1 MAEFKLGRIK
11 FVWQGAWTT
20 GTGYVVDDVISNGGQ
35 SYVCVKNHTARALF
49 TTDLADN
56 PTYWNLVAGGT
67 SWTGNWATNTYY
79 NLGDQVKYGGTV
91 YVATA
96 AHTSAAT
103 TAIGLEADQSKWD
116 AFAATFSWEG
126 SWSTGTRY
134 RVNDFVS
141 YGGIT
146 YVCNTYHTSAA
157 TLADGLETDQSKWDE
172 FNKGITYL
180 GAYAGATRYRINDVV
195 KYGASTW
202 ICKTQHT
209 SEAAFND
216 SNWDIFTEGMQFENT
231 WSNSTV
237 YQVGDTVIYGGYSYI
252 SSQNHTGQNPVT
264 ATAYWNVYTTGF
276 NFRSDWDTSTAYL
289 VGDVVRLG
297 GYVYL
302 AKADTTGN
310 LPPNDTY
317 WDLLNSGM
325 NYTNVSQVFS
335 AVAATTVTG
344 SGSSATFNITRQ
356 GTAYSLAIASGGSGF
371 ADGDTLSIAGTALG
385 GLSPAND
392 IVITV
397 TSHDTGAIN
406 AATVAGISVTWT
418 ATTQY
423 NKGDIVFFAKSS
435 YICVAGHVAN
445 AGTNRPDVDTAAAY
459 WNLLAAGSESS
470 ILTTD
475 GDTYYYSANGPAR
488 LPVGTDGQILRVKSG
503 YPTWSYYGVVN
514 NLVYVSTDGTDSVG
528 DGWGLTVDKPWKT
541 VRFAAK
547 QVEDGYLNRTS
558 TTVLKKNKQF
568 IMKEISNWVTYTYS
582 VSITASVAATDAFT
596 CASTANL
603 TANMPIEFTSTV
615 GGVTAATKYF
625 VKTIINATTFTI
637 SATAGGTLIQLTDQT
652 GTMTG
657 ALSYDYDKCQRDTG
671 KIVDAL
677 VFDIGHGGNEEITIA
692 AQAYYTVAGTAYINS
707 NFGQQLTQTI
717 ASYNY
722 MKDLVIDV
730 VQNKPAV
737 CYQAKNGVYN
747 GPKQHFTSATTYIQD
762 TDIIAEVNTLLSVVT
777 DGIYVGSKTGIP
789 AAVFATNTIAVKTGT
804 YFEVLPIVIPKNTAV
819 VGDELRGTVIRPQP
833 AIATL
838 SKDTAKSISAI
849 RRMKALVPNLLS
861 NTKIYSTT
869 GNTEVQ
875 AYVYDSHESILE
887 PSVNSNVAMMNTI
900 IKGGTVPAIVL
911 TDPTEYDAGFLN
923 ARRLLNANK
932 EFLQAEV
939 SAWIAA
945 QVTGSIAPFVG
956 FTYDAE
962 AQADCERDTGNIVD
976 VVSYDLTYGGNLQT
990 SVAARAYYTLGA
1002 YIGTADSKLR
1012 ALAVQDRLRD
1022 IIDNIVTGNTAGWTE
1037 TPANAE
1043 TQDVSG
1049 TAGSAAASNFAVAA
1063 LLQIRTTINTG
1074 VEAAL
1079 VQPSTAHV
1087 NPRIV
1092 SAVTAVQSAK
1102 TTIAASVI
1110 SWIKN
1115 NYPDLT
1121 FNETL
1126 CTRDTGYIIDA
1137 LGNDAMLGS
1146 NYASI
1151 NASKAYR
1158 RGITSTNVVINS
1170 QLLETTGAINYLSE
1184 LVKIETKGT
1193 DTLTANLGVMT
1204 DILTSGI
1211 GTLPTAV
1218 YPDPVGMDAGY
1229 FNARRLLIANK
1240 VFIQKEISAWVD
1252 AQIAASAAPFN
1263 GFTYAGD
1270 NRVKCERDVGYTVD
1284 AIIFDLTYGGNL
1296 GTVINARSYYAN
1308 GVLVE
1313 VSGED
1318 PAKAVQLRIKDIID
1332 NIVTGNTAG
1341 WTETPANAEVQVV
1354 SGTAGSAAAATF
1366 AQTRIQEIHDTI
1378 DTGTTP
1384 TTVAPVITWA
1394 SAALQADFAN
1404 VQAAKAHIQEAA
1416 VNWVIDTYPTLSF
1429 NATTCSR
1436 DVGYIVDALAYD
1448 LVLGSNFLSI
1458 WNAMSYYRAIASSQ
1472 VVVASQLQPTI
1483 GIIGYVG
1490 GAVTESARGITSL
1503 TGNTVASDRI
1513 TVSAE
1518 TIADIFNNG
1527 ADSVPVEVMPLPSNI
1542 AAGFMNAARLVG
1554 LNATYIKA
1562 DVSKYI
1568 EINYSSVWSGLGA
1581 TGQAKCQR
1589 DVGYILDA
1597 IRYDLTYGGNTQSI
1611 ISGRA
1616 YFTFINYN
1624 GGTAVEKAATIAA
1637 YGHIK
1642 SILDDIVTKASVT
1655 AQTGNT
1661 ETQNTTGTAGSAGA
1675 ATFAQARM
1683 QDVVDHIT
1691 NGTENATIAPT
1702 TTQVEANLVAG
1713 ANRLLT
1719 NKAEIQSDGLVYV
1732 RKFFQDLTFNQTTCS
1747 RDIGYMIDALA
1758 YDMMFGSNFA
1768 AIVTGRSYH
1777 RALASNTVVLTSQ
1790 KKASLGLVKFLKYK
1804 TKAVATGGAIA
1815 QVSETVDDIVGT
1827 IKGGA
1832 KVNTLWPSY
1841 TGVDAEDYAG
1851 AKLVYQ
1857 NKAFIARETLQY
1869 IATNHASI
1877 VYSAEACAR
1886 DVNLIVDALRYD
1898 LTYGGNFATRQAA
1911 IAYYAQTLADGSL
1924 GAGALQIDASD
1935 KAATLAAFGNMKLIV
1950 ADIVQGGTSYTA
1962 LQTGV
1967 TRITGLTG
1975 DSTTAGLTNTK
1986 VQALIQYIDDKTA
1999 ITEVLPSTSWV
2010 DATKVTQAGLLIS
2023 ARAATITAIT
2033 SFINTNYPNLTYNAA
2048 TCERDVGLII
2058 DALANDLMLGSNFRS
2073 IKAGMSYHQAQAK
2086 LAITGLQRKPTLQ
2099 SMRQLYKLVTDIVAT
2114 DAASLKTT
2122 KHNMKTIIN
2131 LVDKGPNETPE
2142 VHGTMTYYNNSTMH
2156 RAAEILKANTEYLA
2170 SEATAWITQSFGGLV
2185 TDATAITNVYTTST
2199 NHNLTVGDPV
2209 VFTNAFGG
2217 AADDVTYYVFT
2228 TPSDTTFTVKA
2239 LRTDTTEISLTTLTS
2254 TSCTVR
2260 YAFSEALCKRDMR
2273 EYVTAIVDDL
2283 NKSSNYKSIR
2293 AAELYVNA
2301 VVGSEYSDMF
2311 RTRNACG
2318 LRNCTLSG
2326 LDGDLSEEN
2335 DYYTKRPTAGAFVAL
2350 DPGWGPNDEAV
2361 WVLTRSHYSQNVT
2374 MFGTGCTGA
2383 KIDSG
2388 LHSGGNKSM
2397 VKNDFTTIISDGI
2410 GVWCTG
2416 SDSLTELV
2424 SVFNYYGYAGYLAEL
2439 GGRIRATNG
2448 NSSYGTYGVI
2458 AEGVS
2463 SAEVPI
2469 VGTINNKGA
2478 QAQIT
2483 DVITDAT
2490 TEVLRLEF
2498 GNAGSGYSNSLHV
2511 VNGAGYN
2518 AAAIADEF
2526 RDASTFETRI
2536 IDINNSEG
2544 TGGTSYVTA
2553 SNAAQSGNTTQI
2565 TIAATDQ
2572 ALSAAYVGMRIQ
2584 IVAGTG
2590 VGQFANIATYNTG
2603 SKIATVT
2610 KPSTGAAGWDHVV
2623 PGTTIV
2629 SALDLTTSYIIE
2641 PQISYTAPGYTA
2653 TARTLATSADWQEVV
2668 YGDGKFVAVEASG
2681 TSSNYSAD
2689 GITWADAGALTG
2701 NLAWTDVV
2709 YGGGE
2714 GAVATATVGGLGG
2727 EGAVLTAVFG
2737 VANVNGDPTG
2747 DQIAS
2752 VTVVNGGQGYTTPP
2766 TITFTPTSGGVG
2778 ATGVAAV
2785 IDGQIREVTMTIPG
2799 SGYNTLPTVTATSDR
2814 ITEATV
2820 YSWGRHYFSDPTI
2833 TLTAP
2838 FVGDAFQASTAEDL
2852 DDILYHVNTGV
2863 SPNVTNWYKVTT
2875 AGTTAATGPVHATG
2889 AVASGSAVLTHI
2901 GVSAVLTPSRVADAG
2916 ATDGLVKLTVQQSG
2930 AGYTSTPAV
2939 TVTDANAK
2947 FVAVATSTNDNCYTT
2962 SAGIAGTTAWI
2973 AGGSTGKTDLTSL
2986 TYGNGI
2992 FVAVGGASSAIS
3004 STNATSWI
3012 SRTIPTLSSGTYS
3025 DVLYGNDIYLAIA
3038 TGTNVTAK
3046 SANGNSWTAG
3056 GNMPSTAAWGSV
3068 AYGNGRF
3075 VAIETGT
3082 ASTKAAIS
3090 IDKGLNWVATTLPA
3104 STTYNKI
3111 AYGQGLFVVVSNNTI
3126 AATSPDGITWT
3137 QRAMPSS
3144 SNWRAA
3150 AFGNTDDKPI
3160 WSVLSG
3166 TTGTIAATLRTG
3178 AQSTGRVAVASG
3190 TVTEVRMIEP
3200 GSGYPKGPVTATNAT
3215 GSVITTNDT
3224 TNLLDNQPIEFRGMT
3239 TSGLLEDITY
3249 YVIASSIVTN
3259 TSFKVSAS
3267 TANETPVTLITT
3279 TAQSGTYTAG
3289 PIYTLT
3295 DPNKVKT
3302 CNLRIR
3308 TGDGALGNPSFTNRG
3323 ADNTT
3328 ATSTTA
3334 GDGHANLY
3342 QPSTFIDVSGLY
3354 EEPTA
3359 GANVEFASLPNEYY
3373 KLVTVTNLLG
3383 SKGNYS
3389 ATLQLNPG
3397 LTVLK
3402 APSHGDK
3409 ITTRIKYSQVRC
3421 TGHDYL
3427 YIGTG
3432 NKTQTNYPFVDITK
3446 AVLANQE
3453 LFSGGG
3459 RAFFTSTDQD
3469 GNFNVGDLFGVQQA
3483 TGTATLNASA
3493 FNLSGLN
3500 SLQLGALELG
3510 IDSAVITQFSTD
3522 PFFTA
3527 DSDNIVSTQR
3537 AIRAYITAQIG
3548 GGQSSLNVNTLTS
3561 GIVYIAGN
3569 SISTTTG
3576 AGINITSRMNFTG
3589 GITGTPVALAFFMQR

>member
-1 MAEFKLGRIK
+1 
-11 FVWQGAWTT
+11 
-20 GTGYVVDDVISNGGQ
+20 
-35 SYVCVKNHTARALF
+35 
-49 TTDLADN
+49 
-56 PTYWNLVAGGT
+56 
-67 SWTGNWATNTYY
+67 
-79 NLGDQVKYGGTV
+79 
-91 YVATA
+91 
-96 AHTSAAT
+96 
-103 TAIGLEADQSKWD
+103 
-116 AFAATFSWEG
+116 
-126 SWSTGTRY
+126 
-134 RVNDFVS
+134 
-141 YGGIT
+141 
-146 YVCNTYHTSAA
+146 
-157 TLADGLETDQSKWDE
+157 
-172 FNKGITYL
+172 
-180 GAYAGATRYRINDVV
+180 
-195 KYGASTW
+195 
-202 ICKTQHT
+202 
-209 SEAAFND
+209 
-216 SNWDIFTEGMQFENT
+216 
-231 WSNSTV
+231 
-237 YQVGDTVIYGGYSYI
+237 
-252 SSQNHTGQNPVT
+252 
-264 ATAYWNVYTTGF
+264 
-276 NFRSDWDTSTAYL
+276 
-289 VGDVVRLG
+289 
-297 GYVYL
+297 
-302 AKADTTGN
+302 
-310 LPPNDTY
+310 
-317 WDLLNSGM
+317 
-325 NYTNVSQVFS
+325 
-335 AVAATTVTG
+335 
-344 SGSSATFNITRQ
+344 
-356 GTAYSLAIASGGSGF
+356 
-371 ADGDTLSIAGTALG
+371 
-385 GLSPAND
+385 
-392 IVITV
+392 
-397 TSHDTGAIN
+397 
-406 AATVAGISVTWT
+406 
-418 ATTQY
+418 
-423 NKGDIVFFAKSS
+423 
-435 YICVAGHVAN
+435 
-445 AGTNRPDVDTAAAY
+445 
-459 WNLLAAGSESS
+459 
-470 ILTTD
+470 
-475 GDTYYYSANGPAR
+475 
-488 LPVGTDGQILRVKSG
+488 
-503 YPTWSYYGVVN
+503 
-514 NLVYVSTDGTDSVG
+514 
-528 DGWGLTVDKPWKT
+528 
-541 VRFAAK
+541 
-547 QVEDGYLNRTS
+547 
-558 TTVLKKNKQF
+558 
-568 IMKEISNWVTYTYS
+568 
-582 VSITASVAATDAFT
+582 
-596 CASTANL
+596 
-603 TANMPIEFTSTV
+603 
-615 GGVTAATKYF
+615 
-625 VKTIINATTFTI
+625 
-637 SATAGGTLIQLTDQT
+637 
-652 GTMTG
+652 
-657 ALSYDYDKCQRDTG
+657 
-671 KIVDAL
+671 
-677 VFDIGHGGNEEITIA
+677 
-692 AQAYYTVAGTAYINS
+692 
-707 NFGQQLTQTI
+707 
-717 ASYNY
+717 
-722 MKDLVIDV
+722 
-730 VQNKPAV
+730 
-737 CYQAKNGVYN
+737 
-747 GPKQHFTSATTYIQD
+747 
-762 TDIIAEVNTLLSVVT
+762 
-777 DGIYVGSKTGIP
+777 
-789 AAVFATNTIAVKTGT
+789 
-804 YFEVLPIVIPKNTAV
+804 
-819 VGDELRGTVIRPQP
+819 
-833 AIATL
+833 
-838 SKDTAKSISAI
+838 
-849 RRMKALVPNLLS
+849 MKA
-861 NTKIYSTT
+861 I
-869 GNTEVQ
+869 
-875 AYVYDSHESILE
+875 
-887 PSVNSNVAMMNTI
+887 
-900 IKGGTVPAIVL
+900 
-911 TDPTEYDAGFLN
+911 
-923 ARRLLNANK
+923 
-932 EFLQAEV
+932 
-939 SAWIAA
+939 
-945 QVTGSIAPFVG
+945 
-956 FTYDAE
+956 
-962 AQADCERDTGNIVD
+962 
-976 VVSYDLTYGGNLQT
+976 
-990 SVAARAYYTLGA
+990 
-1002 YIGTADSKLR
+1002 
-1012 ALAVQDRLRD
+1012 
-1022 IIDNIVTGNTAGWTE
+1022 
-1037 TPANAE
+1037 
-1043 TQDVSG
+1043 
-1049 TAGSAAASNFAVAA
+1049 
-1063 LLQIRTTINTG
+1063 
-1074 VEAAL
+1074 
-1079 VQPSTAHV
+1079 
-1087 NPRIV
+1087 
-1092 SAVTAVQSAK
+1092 
-1102 TTIAASVI
+1102 
-1110 SWIKN
+1110 
-1115 NYPDLT
+1115 
-1121 FNETL
+1121 
-1126 CTRDTGYIIDA
+1126 
-1137 LGNDAMLGS
+1137 
-1146 NYASI
+1146 
-1151 NASKAYR
+1151 
-1158 RGITSTNVVINS
+1158 
-1170 QLLETTGAINYLSE
+1170 
-1184 LVKIETKGT
+1184 
-1193 DTLTANLGVMT
+1193 
-1204 DILTSGI
+1204 
-1211 GTLPTAV
+1211 
-1218 YPDPVGMDAGY
+1218 
-1229 FNARRLLIANK
+1229 
-1240 VFIQKEISAWVD
+1240 
-1252 AQIAASAAPFN
+1252 
-1263 GFTYAGD
+1263 
-1270 NRVKCERDVGYTVD
+1270 
-1284 AIIFDLTYGGNL
+1284 
-1296 GTVINARSYYAN
+1296 
-1308 GVLVE
+1308 
-1313 VSGED
+1313 
-1318 PAKAVQLRIKDIID
+1318 
-1332 NIVTGNTAG
+1332 
-1341 WTETPANAEVQVV
+1341 
-1354 SGTAGSAAAATF
+1354 
-1366 AQTRIQEIHDTI
+1366 
-1378 DTGTTP
+1378 
-1384 TTVAPVITWA
+1384 
-1394 SAALQADFAN
+1394 
-1404 VQAAKAHIQEAA
+1404 
-1416 VNWVIDTYPTLSF
+1416 
-1429 NATTCSR
+1429 
-1436 DVGYIVDALAYD
+1436 
-1448 LVLGSNFLSI
+1448 
-1458 WNAMSYYRAIASSQ
+1458 
-1472 VVVASQLQPTI
+1472 
-1483 GIIGYVG
+1483 
-1490 GAVTESARGITSL
+1490 
-1503 TGNTVASDRI
+1503 
-1513 TVSAE
+1513 
-1518 TIADIFNNG
+1518 IADI
-1527 ADSVPVEVMPLPSNI
+1527 A
-1542 AAGFMNAARLVG
+1542 
-1554 LNATYIKA
+1554 
-1562 DVSKYI
+1562 
-1568 EINYSSVWSGLGA
+1568 
-1581 TGQAKCQR
+1581 Q
-1589 DVGYILDA
+1589 
-1597 IRYDLTYGGNTQSI
+1597 
-1611 ISGRA
+1611 
-1616 YFTFINYN
+1616 
-1624 GGTAVEKAATIAA
+1624 GGTA
-1637 YGHIK
+1637 
-1642 SILDDIVTKASVT
+1642 
-1655 AQTGNT
+1655 
-1661 ETQNTTGTAGSAGA
+1661 
-1675 ATFAQARM
+1675 
-1683 QDVVDHIT
+1683 
-1691 NGTENATIAPT
+1691 
-1702 TTQVEANLVAG
+1702 
-1713 ANRLLT
+1713 
-1719 NKAEIQSDGLVYV
+1719 
-1732 RKFFQDLTFNQTTCS
+1732 
-1747 RDIGYMIDALA
+1747 
-1758 YDMMFGSNFA
+1758 
-1768 AIVTGRSYH
+1768 
-1777 RALASNTVVLTSQ
+1777 
-1790 KKASLGLVKFLKYK
+1790 
-1804 TKAVATGGAIA
+1804 
-1815 QVSETVDDIVGT
+1815 
-1827 IKGGA
+1827 
-1832 KVNTLWPSY
+1832 
-1841 TGVDAEDYAG
+1841 
-1851 AKLVYQ
+1851 
-1857 NKAFIARETLQY
+1857 
-1869 IATNHASI
+1869 
-1877 VYSAEACAR
+1877 
-1886 DVNLIVDALRYD
+1886 
-1898 LTYGGNFATRQAA
+1898 
-1911 IAYYAQTLADGSL
+1911 
-1924 GAGALQIDASD
+1924 
-1935 KAATLAAFGNMKLIV
+1935 
-1950 ADIVQGGTSYTA
+1950 YTA

-1975 DSTTAGLTNTK
+1975 DATTAGLTNTK

-2010 DATKVTQAGLLIS
+2010 ETTKTTQAGLLIS

-2033 SFINTNYPNLTYNAA
+2033 AFINTNYPNLTYNAA
-2048 TCERDVGLII
+2048 TCERDVGRII

-2073 IKAGMSYHQAQAK
+2073 IKAGMAYHQAQAK

-2131 LVDKGPNETPE
+2131 LIDKGINETPE
-2142 VHGTMTYYNNSTMH
+2142 VYGTMTYYNNSTMH

-2185 TDATAITNVYTTST
+2185 TDATAISNVYTTST
-2199 NHNLTVGDPV
+2199 NHNLRVGDPV

-2217 AADDVTYYVFT
+2217 TADGVTYYVFT
-2228 TPSDTTFTVKA
+2228 TPSLTTFTVKA

-2260 YAFSEALCKRDMR
+2260 YAFSAALCKRDMR
-2273 EYVTAIVDDL
+2273 EYVTALVDDL
-2283 NKSSNYKSIR
+2283 NKSSNYKSTR

-2301 VVGSEYSDMF
+2301 VDGSEYSDMF

-2544 TGGTSYVTA
+2544 TGGSSYVTA

-2590 VGQFANIATYNTG
+2590 VGQFANIATYGTG

-2623 PGTTIV
+2623 PGTAIV
-2629 SALDLTTSYIIE
+2629 AALDLTTSYIIE

-2653 TARTLATSADWQEVV
+2653 TARTLATSADWQEVA

-2681 TSSNYSAD
+2681 TVTNYSTD

-2752 VTVVNGGQGYTTPP
+2752 VTVVNGGQGYTTAP

-2785 IDGQIREVTMTIPG
+2785 IDGQIREITMTIPG

-2820 YSWGRHYFSDPTI
+2820 YAWGRHYFSDPTI

-2838 FVGDAFQASTAEDL
+2838 FVGTAFAASTAEDL
-2852 DDILYHVNTGV
+2852 NDILYHVNTGV

-2889 AVASGSAVLTHI
+2889 AVASGGAVLTHI
-2901 GVSAVLTPSRVADAG
+2901 GVSAVLIPSRTSEAG

-2930 AGYTSTPAV
+2930 AGYTTTPTI
-2939 TVTDANAK
+2939 TVLDPNAK
-2947 FVAVATSTNDNCYTT
+2947 YVAVATSTNDNCYTT
-2962 SAGIAGTTAWI
+2962 SAGIAGTTAWT

-3012 SRTIPTLSSGTYS
+3012 GRTIPTLGSGTYS
-3025 DVLYGNDIYLAIA
+3025 DVLYGNDVYLAIA

-3046 SANGNSWTAG
+3046 SDNGNSWAAG
-3056 GNMPSTAAWGSV
+3056 GTMPSTAAWGSV

-3224 TNLLDNQPIEFRGMT
+3224 TNLVDNQPIEFRGMS

-3279 TAQSGTYTAG
+3279 TALSGNYTAG

-3409 ITTRIKYSQVRC
+3409 VTTRIKYSQVRC

>member
-310 LPPNDTY
+310 LPPNNSY

-356 GTAYSLAIASGGSGF
+356 GTAYSLAIANGGSGF
-371 ADGDTLSIAGTALG
+371 ADGNTLSIAGTALG

-397 TSHDTGAIN
+397 TSVDSGTIN

-418 ATTQY
+418 VTTQY

-503 YPTWSYYGVVN
+503 YPTWSYYGIVN
-514 NLVYVSTDGTDSVG
+514 NLVYVSTTGTDSVG

-558 TTVLKKNKQF
+558 TAVLKKNKQF

-657 ALSYDYDKCQRDTG
+657 ALSYDYNKCQRDTG

-1043 TQDVSG
+1043 TQVVSG

-1074 VEAAL
+1074 DEAAL

-1102 TTIAASVI
+1102 TTMAASVI

-1121 FNETL
+1121 FNEAL

-1204 DILTSGI
+1204 EILTSGI

-1218 YPDPVGMDAGY
+1218 YPDPVSYDAGY

-1252 AQIAASAAPFN
+1252 AQIAASATPFN

-1513 TVSAE
+1513 TLSAN
-1518 TIADIFNNG
+1518 TISDIFNNG

-1568 EINYSSVWSGLGA
+1568 EINYAAVWSGLGA

-1827 IKGGA
+1827 IRGGA

-1841 TGVDAEDYAG
+1841 TGVDAQDYAG
-1851 AKLVYQ
+1851 AKLIHQ

-1869 IATNHASI
+1869 IATNYPAIIH
-1877 VYSAEACAR
+1877 SADGCIA
-1886 DVNLIVDALRYD
+1886 DIDFIVDALRYD

-1911 IAYYAQTLADGSL
+1911 LAYYAQTLADGSL
-1924 GAGALQIDASD
+1924 GAGALQITAAD
-1935 KAATLAAFGNMKLIV
+1935 KAATIAAYGNMKAII
-1950 ADIVQGGTSYTA
+1950 ADIAQGGTAYTA

-1975 DSTTAGLTNTK
+1975 DATTAGLTNTK

-2010 DATKVTQAGLLIS
+2010 ETTKTTQAGLLIS

-2033 SFINTNYPNLTYNAA
+2033 AFINTNYPNLTYNAA
-2048 TCERDVGLII
+2048 TCERDVGRII

-2073 IKAGMSYHQAQAK
+2073 IKAGMAYHQAQAK

-2131 LVDKGPNETPE
+2131 LIDKGINETPE
-2142 VHGTMTYYNNSTMH
+2142 VYGTMTYYNNSTMH

-2185 TDATAITNVYTTST
+2185 TDATAISNVYTTST
-2199 NHNLTVGDPV
+2199 NHNLRVGDPV

-2217 AADDVTYYVFT
+2217 TADGVTYYVFT
-2228 TPSDTTFTVKA
+2228 TPSLTTFTVKA

-2260 YAFSEALCKRDMR
+2260 YAFSAALCKRDMR
-2273 EYVTAIVDDL
+2273 EYVTALVDDL
-2283 NKSSNYKSIR
+2283 NKSSNYKSTR

-2301 VVGSEYSDMF
+2301 VDGSEYSDMF

-2388 LHSGGNKSM
+2388 LHNGGNKSM

-2544 TGGTSYVTA
+2544 TGGSSYVTA

-2590 VGQFANIATYNTG
+2590 VGQFANIATYGTG

-2623 PGTTIV
+2623 PGTAIV
-2629 SALDLTTSYIIE
+2629 AALDLTTSYIIE

-2653 TARTLATSADWQEVV
+2653 TARTLATSADWQEVA

-2681 TSSNYSAD
+2681 TVTNYSTD

-2714 GAVATATVGGLGG
+2714 GAEATATVGGLGG

-2752 VTVVNGGQGYTTPP
+2752 VTVVNGGQGYTTAP

-2785 IDGQIREVTMTIPG
+2785 IDGQIREITMTIPG

-2820 YSWGRHYFSDPTI
+2820 YAWGRHYFSDPTI

-2838 FVGDAFQASTAEDL
+2838 FVGTAFAASTAEDL
-2852 DDILYHVNTGV
+2852 NDILYHVNTGV

-2889 AVASGSAVLTHI
+2889 AVASGGAVLTHI
-2901 GVSAVLTPSRVADAG
+2901 GVSAVLIPSRVSEAG

-2930 AGYTSTPAV
+2930 AGYTTTPTI
-2939 TVTDANAK
+2939 TVLDPNAK
-2947 FVAVATSTNDNCYTT
+2947 YVAVATSTNDNCYTT
-2962 SAGIAGTTAWI
+2962 SAGIAGTTAWT

-3012 SRTIPTLSSGTYS
+3012 GRTIPTLGSGTYS
-3025 DVLYGNDIYLAIA
+3025 DVLYGNDVYLAIA

-3046 SANGNSWTAG
+3046 SDNGNSWAAG
-3056 GNMPSTAAWGSV
+3056 GTMPSTAAWGSV

-3224 TNLLDNQPIEFRGMT
+3224 TNLVDNQPIEFRGMS

-3279 TAQSGTYTAG
+3279 TALSGNYTAG

-3409 ITTRIKYSQVRC
+3409 VTTRIKYSQVRC